1 MKKTIASMAL
11 LVSTTSAFALIGPG
25 GRDVPKPKTYCLSL
39 YETEQNVAYV
49 GDCDESDKNARY
61 GLELKEN
68 GCADGQ
74 AALQSV
80 RVRIPSC
87 PTFVQL

>member
-1 MKKTIASMAL
+1 MKKTIASLAL
-11 LVSTTSAFALIGPG
+11 LASTTSAFALIGPG
-25 GRDVPKPKTYCLSL
+25 GQAGPTPKTYCLSL
-39 YETEQNVAYV
+39 YESEDGTYV
-49 GDCDESDKNARY
+49 GDCDQSKINLRSKRPVNA
-61 GLELKEN
+61 N

-80 RVRIPSC
+80 RVVIPAC